1 VQRINDAKLRLIFL
15 LNRAAR
21 LDIEQE
27 QVEKALARTTEAL
40 RLAQLMERP
49 SETAQAHINF
59 INLSKLNNKIDP
71 KPHVEAIEKMQ
82 AGILT
87 GWARERA
94 IATLENYG

>member
-1 VQRINDAKLRLIFL
+1 MREADAKLRLIFL

-59 INLSKLNNKIDP
+59 INLSKLNNLN
-71 KPHVEAIEKMQ
+71 M
-82 AGILT
+82 LF
-87 GWARERA
+87 
-94 IATLENYG
+94 